1 MDVLKR
7 RTVSQGR
14 RKPQNEARGDEN
26 RPEASI
32 WLSIASV
39 FQLLCMEFRA
49 FSSHQHDLDAEELL
63 WDTEIASP
71 GELEENLNRKI

>member
-1 MDVLKR
+1 
-7 RTVSQGR
+7 
-14 RKPQNEARGDEN
+14 
-26 RPEASI
+26 
-32 WLSIASV
+32 
-39 FQLLCMEFRA
+39 MEFRA